1 MRPSILLIMIG
12 LALCALAQPQTPA
25 AGVVHPSVAVSG
37 DPSNSYAL
45 YLPSNYSAQ
54 KHWPLLLVFDPFGRG
69 ETGVK
74 LFHEAAE
81 KYGLIVVGS
90 NNSRNFQDPSE
101 AIRLLWADVKER
113 YAINPRRIYTAG
125 LSGGARV
132 AASIALACKSCV
144 AGVIANGAG

>member
-1 MRPSILLIMIG
+1 LSANYGTKHTELKFCPGGRCGSPKVTLARSIRQNEVMRGLVLLIVMG
-12 LALCALAQPQTPA
+12 SALCALAQAPV
-25 AGVVHPSVAVSG
+25 AGTVQPSVAVTA

-45 YLPSNYSAQ
+45 YLPSSYSAQ

-81 KYGLIVVGS
+81 KHGFIVVGS
-90 NNSRNFQDPSE
+90 NNSRNFQDPSN

-113 YAINPRRIYTAG
+113 HAIDP
-125 LSGGARV
+125 
-132 AASIALACKSCV
+132 
-144 AGVIANGAG
+144 